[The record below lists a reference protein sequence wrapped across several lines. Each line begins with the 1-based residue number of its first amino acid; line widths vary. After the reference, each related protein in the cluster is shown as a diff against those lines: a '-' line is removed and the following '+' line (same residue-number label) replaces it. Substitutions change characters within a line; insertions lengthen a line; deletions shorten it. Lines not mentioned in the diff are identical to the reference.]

1 MFLLFGCFFT
11 LLHLVF
17 SVVMIQGGMKNDEKR
32 KICKNPSSWAKI
44 DMSMRLQ
51 Q

>member
-1 MFLLFGCFFT
+1 
-11 LLHLVF
+11 
-17 SVVMIQGGMKNDEKR
+17 MKNDEKR

-51 Q
+51 QWWSVWSG